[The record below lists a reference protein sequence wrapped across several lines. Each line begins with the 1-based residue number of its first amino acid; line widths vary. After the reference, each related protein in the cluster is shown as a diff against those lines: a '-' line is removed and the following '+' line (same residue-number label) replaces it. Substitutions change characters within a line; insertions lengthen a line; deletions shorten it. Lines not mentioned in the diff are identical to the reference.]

1 MLAALE
7 RGQHIDGR
15 VPRRGREM
23 AIQGEYTIDAPREA
37 VWRALNDTAV
47 LQACI
52 PGCESMTK
60 NSDSEIDARIS
71 AQIGPIRS
79 SFATHIVLSEI
90 DPPSGY
96 TLTAEGKGVA
106 GFGRGTARVSL
117 ADLGG
122 RTVLTYD
129 AQMTIGGKLAQVGSR
144 LVESATRSYSD
155 QFFEAFAGQF
165 PATAEAAAAP
175 APEADVSTAADM
187 AAPAEQVPSRIGRW
201 WLAAAGSAAIALG
214 LWAAWR

>member
-1 MLAALE
+1 MVGPIRA
-7 RGQHIDGR
+7 GG
-15 VPRRGREM
+15 EM
-23 AIQGEYTIDAPREA
+23 AIQGEYTIDASREA
-37 VWRALNDTAV
+37 VWQALNDPAV

-52 PGCESMTK
+52 PGCESLTK
-60 NSDSEIDARIS
+60 SSESEIEAKIS

-79 SFATHIVLSEI
+79 AFATHIVLSDI

-106 GFGRGTARVSL
+106 GFGRGTAKVSL

-144 LVESATRSYSD
+144 LVESATRSYAD
-155 QFFEAFAGQF
+155 QFFEAFAKQF
-165 PATAEAAAAP
+165 PSAVGSEPAPGSETAAAG
-175 APEADVSTAADM
+175 AARG
-187 AAPAEQVPSRIGRW
+187 ASRIGRW
-201 WLAAAGSAAIALG
+201 WLVAAGVAAIALG
-214 LWAAWR
+214 LWAVWR

>member
-1 MLAALE
+1 
-7 RGQHIDGR
+7 
-15 VPRRGREM
+15 M

-37 VWRALNDTAV
+37 VWQALNDPVV

-60 NSDSEIDARIS
+60 NSESEIDAKIN

-79 SFATHIVLSEI
+79 SFATHITLSDI

-96 TLTAEGKGVA
+96 TLNAEGKGVA
-106 GFGRGTARVSL
+106 GFGRGTAKVSL
-117 ADLGG
+117 AESGG

-129 AQMTIGGKLAQVGSR
+129 AQITIGGKLAQVGSR

-155 QFFEAFAGQF
+155 QFFEAFARQF
-165 PATAEAAAAP
+165 ASAEGAEPDAATDTATAAGDAT
-175 APEADVSTAADM
+175 VNGSLGSGGTR
-187 AAPAEQVPSRIGRW
+187 SGRW
-201 WLAAAGSAAIALG
+201 WLLAAGATLIALG
-214 LWAAWR
+214 LWAALR

>member
-1 MLAALE
+1 
-7 RGQHIDGR
+7 
-15 VPRRGREM
+15 M

-37 VWRALNDTAV
+37 VWQALNDPAV

-52 PGCESMTK
+52 PGCESMSK
-60 NSDSEIDARIS
+60 SSESEIEARIS

-79 SFATHIVLSEI
+79 AFATRIVLSDI

-106 GFGRGTARVSL
+106 GFGRGTAKVSL

-129 AQMTIGGKLAQVGSR
+129 AQITIGGKLAQVGSR

-155 QFFEAFAGQF
+155 QFFEAFAKQF
-165 PATAEAAAAP
+165 PAAVGPESALADAATGAGAAADGATG
-175 APEADVSTAADM
+175 VSGM
-187 AAPAEQVPSRIGRW
+187 GRW
-201 WLAAAGSAAIALG
+201 WLVAACAAALALG
-214 LWAAWR
+214 LWVALR

>member
-1 MLAALE
+1 
-7 RGQHIDGR
+7 
-15 VPRRGREM
+15 M
-23 AIQGEYTIDAPREA
+23 AIQGEYTIEAPRAA
-37 VWRALNDTAV
+37 VWQALNDPAV
-47 LQACI
+47 LKACI

-60 NSDSEIDARIS
+60 SSDTAIEAKIT

-79 SFATHIVLSEI
+79 SFASHIVLSDV

-117 ADLGG
+117 VELGG

-144 LVESATRSYSD
+144 LVESATRSYAD
-155 QFFEAFAGQF
+155 QFFAAFAQQF
-165 PATAEAAAAP
+165 PGAAGPEPLTADAATPGSDAAAP
-175 APEADVSTAADM
+175 AVAPVGGAAG
-187 AAPAEQVPSRIGRW
+187 AAPIGRW
-201 WLAAAGSAAIALG
+201 WLVAAVAALVGLG
-214 LWAAWR
+214 LWAALR